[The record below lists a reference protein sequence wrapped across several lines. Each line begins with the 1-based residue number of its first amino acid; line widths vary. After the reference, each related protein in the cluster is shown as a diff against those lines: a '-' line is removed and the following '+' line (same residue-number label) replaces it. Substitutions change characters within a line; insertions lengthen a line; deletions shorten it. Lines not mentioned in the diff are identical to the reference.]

1 MASSV
6 TRSEFVSLVAGEIV
20 AGIDH
25 AVEHWL
31 ARIEQELAGAG
42 MTALDRVHAVERVLR
57 EYKEVTGKTSLRCA
71 SA

>member
-1 MASSV
+1 MASVV

-25 AVEHWL
+25 AVKHWL
-31 ARIEQELAGAG
+31 ARIEQGLAGAG
-42 MTALDRVHAVERVLR
+42 TDLDRVHAVARVLS

>member
-1 MASSV
+1 MASVV

-31 ARIEQELAGAG
+31 ARIEQGLAGAG
-42 MTALDRVHAVERVLR
+42 TALDRYMPLNGYFANTR
-57 EYKEVTGKTSLRCA
+57 K
-71 SA
+71 